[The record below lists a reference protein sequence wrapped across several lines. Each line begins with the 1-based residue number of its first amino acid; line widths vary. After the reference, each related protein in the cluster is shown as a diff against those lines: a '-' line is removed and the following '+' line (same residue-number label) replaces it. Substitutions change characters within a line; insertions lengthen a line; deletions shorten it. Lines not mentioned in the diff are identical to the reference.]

1 MRQVSTSW
9 GGTWVGVRSR
19 VKGEVRMRVKGEDES
34 VDQLGRHLG

>member
-1 MRQVSTSW
+1 MKNE
-9 GGTWVGVRSR
+9 VRMR